1 MLNNMINKK
10 PYLKLKNFVNIQR
23 SINST
28 KNSLLSYNRFNISLF
43 TQNNIKSGFIY
54 SKLFYLKRY
63 HFCNLARLNF
73 EKLKMGQVKAA
84 DKIDNIDN
92 KIILDEK
99 ELQNREAE
107 KKFVFEEN
115 IIEFD
120 PSLNWEEVV
129 LKAEVP
135 VLVDCYAE

>member
-1 MLNNMINKK
+1 
-10 PYLKLKNFVNIQR
+10 
-23 SINST
+23 
-28 KNSLLSYNRFNISLF
+28 
-43 TQNNIKSGFIY
+43 
-54 SKLFYLKRY
+54 
-63 HFCNLARLNF
+63 
-73 EKLKMGQVKAA
+73 MGQVKAA